1 VESTEK
7 QKEGSGGKKDIEKEE
22 EIIGIIE
29 TIGTPVKKAA
39 EAMRGDRD
47 EAVVPS
53 LLARDRETQAGVAVA
68 VVIGTRVVGVNAEM
82 RVTLVRAERMIGNA
96 MTAIVVVNG
105 AITRLL
111 LGEIVIMITERRGV
125 TEGIGMII
133 IREIRRQRNLP
144 TRLIEI
150 IQNKGEGKML
160 HMLGLP

>member
-1 VESTEK
+1 
-7 QKEGSGGKKDIEKEE
+7 
-22 EIIGIIE
+22 
-29 TIGTPVKKAA
+29 
-39 EAMRGDRD
+39 
-47 EAVVPS
+47 
-53 LLARDRETQAGVAVA
+53 
-68 VVIGTRVVGVNAEM
+68 M
-82 RVTLVRAERMIGNA
+82 RVTLLRAERTIGNA

-111 LGEIVIMITERRGV
+111 LGEILIMITERRGV
-125 TEGIGMII
+125 TEGIEMII